1 MKDSKNTH
9 FTLKKNTYNIQEL
22 LFDGLELNQGIE
34 KQLFSAADK
43 LRANSSLKAHEYVSP
58 VLGLLFL
65 KYLSN
70 RFDFFTPK
78 VDKEMSE
85 ISERNL
91 TTKEDKYKE
100 LCGFYIP
107 PNAHF
112 KHLSDGTYID
122 ILEENSNDS
131 SNVLASAISQMV
143 GKIEKV
149 NPKFKGIFPQNEYA
163 KVSKDTLDELIK
175 IFNTIS
181 FQKDDDVFGRVYEYF
196 LNQFALKEGQK
207 GGQFFT
213 PLSVVQLIV
222 EILEPYKGSILD
234 PACGSGGMFVQSIK
248 FSQRAN
254 KKNANSLI
262 IYGIEK
268 IKETANLAKMHLE
281 LHGMQPNIKK
291 INTFHYKE
299 LDAEYKGKYDFVMA
313 NPPFNVKDAST
324 RVAENLSVFNQ
335 YGLPNIKITK
345 SKKQIDDKIGV
356 FGNANYLWASLFATA
371 LNEKGRAGFVMPN
384 SAADARN
391 AELEIRQNIVNDGI
405 VDVIVAIAS
414 NFFYTVTLPATL
426 WFYDKAKAKT
436 DRKNKTLFI
445 DARNTYTQVTRA
457 VHTFTK
463 CQMYN
468 LTAIVWLYRGQ
479 TDKFEALK
487 KHYEDCLDAWKNKT
501 IEQDTKDKNGI
512 DSTIK
517 YEGIAKATAE
527 YDTANLALQKSL
539 NEWYNSIKAKINNEK
554 TLKAIEEQQFESK
567 IKQEK
572 PNFEGLKA
580 LTEFANK
587 TIRPKKDQT
596 FLKTDIRIHFYE
608 AQNAADK
615 LQYIK
620 KRIQYFES
628 QIAWLNKY
636 FENGT
641 YKDNEGLCKI
651 ASIDEIAEQNYSL
664 NPGRYVGVAIEEDE
678 TTRRLTTIP
687 RRNMQAL
694 QQTKNTNVISS
705 RFHQNQETTDFVQQF
720 DEPCLVTMGSS
731 LKFML
736 LAQGNADVYP
746 RFAPTMEWDTAAS
759 DAILRTLTSGI
770 YQCNA
775 ANEATIPLEYNKSSL
790 LNPFFIAI

>member
-1 MKDSKNTH
+1 M
-9 FTLKKNTYNIQEL
+9 KKNNYNIQEL
-22 LFDGLELNQGIE
+22 LFDGLELHQGIE

-43 LRANSSLKAHEYVSP
+43 LRANAKLKATEYVTP
-58 VLGLLFL
+58 VLGLIFI
-65 KYLSN
+65 KYISD
-70 RFDFFTPK
+70 RFDSFTAEVAAELK
-78 VDKEMSE
+78 GVSKRVNTEEKEKRLYVS
-85 ISERNL
+85 
-91 TTKEDKYKE
+91 K
-100 LCGFYIP
+100 CGFYLTEK
-107 PNAHF
+107 ARF
-112 KHLSDGTYID
+112 SYLYSGAYEKEGKKLR
-122 ILEENSNDS
+122 E
-131 SNVLASAISQMV
+131 AIIETV
-143 GKIEKV
+143 TEIEKL
-149 NPKFKGIFPQNEYA
+149 KDSFKGILPTTEIQKIPDSSLE
-163 KVSKDTLDELIK
+163 ELLR
-175 IFNTIS
+175 IFDAIS

-196 LNQFALKEGQK
+196 LSQFALKEGQK
-207 GGQFFT
+207 GGEFFT

-222 EILEPYKGSILD
+222 NIIEPYAGRILD

-248 FSQRAN
+248 FS
-254 KKNANSLI
+254 KKNAANEEKEFSI
-262 IYGIEK
+262 TGIEK
-268 IKETANLAKMHLE
+268 TSETAKLAKMHLE
-281 LHGMQPNIKK
+281 IYGNAVDIQNE
-291 INTFHYKE
+291 NTFGYPN
-299 LDAEYKGKYDFVMA
+299 LDAEHKGKYDFVMA

-324 RVAENLSVFNQ
+324 EVAEHLSVFNQ
-335 YGLPNIKITK
+335 YGLPNIKVTK
-345 SKKQIDDKIGV
+345 SKKQSKDKKTATGV
-356 FGNANYLWASLFATA
+356 FSNANYLWASLFATA

-391 AELEIRQNIVNDGI
+391 AELKIRQNIVNDGI
-405 VDVIVAIAS
+405 VDVIVAISS

-436 DRKNKTLFI
+436 ERKNKTLFI

-457 VHTFTK
+457 VRTFTK

-487 KHYEDCLDAWKNKT
+487 KQYEDCLDTWKTKT
-501 IEQDTKDKNGI
+501 IEQDTKDKNGL
-512 DSTIK
+512 DSTVK

-539 NEWYNSIKAKINNEK
+539 SEWYDSIKAKIKDEK

-572 PNFEGLKA
+572 PNFELLKA

-664 NPGRYVGVAIEEDE
+664 NPGRYVGVAIEDDE
-678 TTRRLTTIP
+678 TTAEEFKEKMNKLHAELLQL
-687 RRNMQAL
+687 NEKGAAL
-694 QQTKNTNVISS
+694 EALIN
-705 RFHQNQETTDFVQQF
+705 QN
-720 DEPCLVTMGSS
+720 
-731 LKFML
+731 LKEVL
-736 LAQGNADVYP
+736 
-746 RFAPTMEWDTAAS
+746 
-759 DAILRTLTSGI
+759 
-770 YQCNA
+770 
-775 ANEATIPLEYNKSSL
+775 K
-790 LNPFFIAI
+790 